1 MLIINIEKKKLL
13 LSGSTPDYN
22 AYIHSGNKLQD
33 FTIISTNY
41 YKDLK
46 VFTKNKSSQ
55 LSYLVKLSFLS
66 IRFK

>member
-1 MLIINIEKKKLL
+1 MLIINIEKKNSEEKK
-13 LSGSTPDYN
+13 TPDYN

-55 LSYLVKLSFLS
+55 LSYLVKLSFVS